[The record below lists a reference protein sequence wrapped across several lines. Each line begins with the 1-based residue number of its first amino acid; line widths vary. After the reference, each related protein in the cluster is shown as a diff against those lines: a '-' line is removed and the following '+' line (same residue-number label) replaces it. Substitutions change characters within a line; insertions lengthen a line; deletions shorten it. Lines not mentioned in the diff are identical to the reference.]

1 MSDAG
6 RLSAAGALRA
16 PEWLALAA
24 VAGFLTVATHTRW
37 GGWNDAS
44 RLAMVEA
51 IVEHGRLWV
60 DGTEMGRKSGD
71 VCMIDGRY
79 YSDKPPAVALLAV
92 PAYAAAVARGVTF
105 RTDLPRAY
113 YWTTLLTIGATT
125 WLGLLFLAHFL
136 VRLVPDPTWRA
147 LTILALGLGS
157 LNAAYSVT
165 FSNHP
170 PSATAL
176 LAGTLLAWSWR
187 RFGGGLAGLAIGG
200 LLVGLAATADHG
212 AVFYLPFL
220 LLYVGWPGAP
230 RPRVAVLTF
239 AVAAALPLLGYLAY
253 AYALSGS
260 LLPLSLQPRLFEY
273 PGSYFSADAG
283 HLAGSSLPHAS
294 LRAFLAYVW
303 LCSFGERGLF
313 ATTPVVFFVLLGM
326 RRLAVDQ
333 AYPWRAEL
341 ALVLTPTAALVAYYL
356 LTSNNPGGNSYGV
369 RWFCLFIPLLL
380 VFLADA
386 YAAFPSRAGRTAFR
400 IALVAS
406 VPLAMIGALDPW
418 LDPTPWGTGYAWVV
432 VLRAHGWWW

>member
-1 MSDAG
+1 MSELPRA
-6 RLSAAGALRA
+6 SAVSPLCA

-24 VAGFLTVATHTRW
+24 VAAFLVLATRTHW
-37 GGWNDAS
+37 GGWNDTS
-44 RLAMVEA
+44 RLGMVEA

-71 VCMIDGRY
+71 VCMIEGRY
-79 YSDKPPAVALLAV
+79 YSDKPPAVALMAV
-92 PAYAAAVARGVTF
+92 PAYAAEVACGITF

-113 YWTTLLTIGATT
+113 YWTTLLTIGLTT
-125 WLGLLFLAHFL
+125 WLGLLFLTRFL
-136 VRLVPDPTWRA
+136 ARLVPDSRWRA
-147 LTILALGLGS
+147 LTIVALGLGS
-157 LNAAYSVT
+157 LNATYSVT

-176 LAGTLLAWSWR
+176 LVGTLLVWSWR
-187 RFGGGLAGLAIGG
+187 RCGSGLAGLALGG
-200 LLVGLAATADHG
+200 LLVGVAATADHG
-212 AVFYLPFL
+212 AAFYLPFL

-230 RPRVAVLTF
+230 RPIAAVLTL
-239 AVAAALPLLGYLAY
+239 AAATAVPLLGYLAY

-260 LLPLSLQPRLFEY
+260 PLPLSLQPRLFEY
-273 PGSYFSADAG
+273 PGSYFSADKG

-303 LCSFGERGLF
+303 LCTFGERGLF
-313 ATTPVVFFVLLGM
+313 ALTPVLLFVVLGM
-326 RRLAVDQ
+326 LRLAADRT
-333 AYPWRAEL
+333 YRWRAEL
-341 ALVLTPTAALVAYYL
+341 VLVLAPTVALVAYYL
-356 LTSNNPGGNSYGV
+356 LTSDSPGGNSYGV

-386 YAAFPSRAGRTAFR
+386 YATFRSRAGRIAFWL
-400 IALVAS
+400 ALAAS

-432 VLRAHGWWW
+432 VLRAHGWW